1 MTLGSPL
8 KPLYAPLFAS
18 GGVDAAK
25 SICSVVSQDPN
36 HKSTSARSEAAA
48 SAARASEA
56 EAARAAEAEAARGP
70 FLASACEWASTRA
83 RPAACALKCA
93 LARAARRAL
102 AFAPLPP
109 RPGRHARPWRGRRRR
124 PAWRE
129 AGVSASSAGALGC
142 IGVHCGDGNNLL
154 LECYARP
161 PLRCQAQEWTAALR

>member
-1 MTLGSPL
+1 MVGGRGLEGPRVRGRSGPRVRGRSGPRGRGRGGPRPLLGERLRVGLNACATSRL
-8 KPLYAPLFAS
+8 RVKVRVGEGSAP
-18 GGVDAAK
+18 
-25 SICSVVSQDPN
+25 
-36 HKSTSARSEAAA
+36 
-48 SAARASEA
+48 
-56 EAARAAEAEAARGP
+56 
-70 FLASACEWASTRA
+70 RA
-83 RPAACALKCA
+83 RL
-93 LARAARRAL
+93 R
-102 AFAPLPP
+102 APLPP